1 MKIFEYSS
9 FLLEKKVY
17 QLLLEAKIEFMDDF
31 KSVLKKVNHPI
42 AKDLLGLIGK
52 DLDVSTNFL
61 DLSDKPDSVSFYN
74 PNQVIDNDIY
84 EIIDNG
90 ETYATFK
97 LLFKL
102 AGYKEAEF
110 PSLPN
115 GTKGKILKL
124 WNHENAS
131 PVIQNR
137 NIKIAEFKSLDGDIC
152 FIDSDIGLKKVTEF
166 KGKPQES
173 KIGRLSKRI
182 LDKVDKKY
190 SAQDVEAF
198 VNKFKSM
205 VELQRNRNKL
215 FELVNGNDIAY
226 WYLGDRYIIGNG
238 SLQGSCMRYE
248 ECQEYFGIYTQNK
261 DKVSLLILK
270 DYENEDK
277 IAGRAIVWK
286 LDDGNTF
293 MDRIY
298 YTKEEEV
305 ELFKNYARENGWL
318 YKSKQNMQPN
328 EDIEIKEGSYYE
340 KQLKITLDID
350 FDYFPYMDTMR
361 YLFYQGF
368 LSNINRIEVD
378 GKTMVNAKTLDS
390 TEGGNCNLCGGNEEV
405 TCGDCDGSGEIEC
418 DECSGSGEQ
427 ECGECDGRGEIKD
440 DDGEWLEC
448 EECSGSGEVSCDECG
463 GNGEIECGWCDGSGE
478 IECPECQ

>member
-90 ETYATFK
+90 ETYTTFK
-97 LLFKL
+97 SLFEL
-102 AGYKEAEF
+102 AGYKESKF
-110 PSLPN
+110 DTLPN

-124 WNHENAS
+124 WNHENTS
-131 PVIQNR
+131 LIQNR
-137 NIKIAEFKSLDGDIC
+137 IIEIAEFKSLDGDIC
-152 FIDSDIGLKKVTEF
+152 FIGSDLGLKKVTEF

-226 WYLGDRYIIGNG
+226 WYLGDRYIVGNG

-340 KQLKITLDID
+340 KELKITLDID

-418 DECSGSGEQ
+418 EECSGSGEQ
-427 ECGECDGRGEIKD
+427 ECGQCDGRGQIKD

-448 EECSGSGEVSCDECG
+448 EECGGSGEVSCDECG
-463 GNGEIECGWCDGSGE
+463 GSGEIECGWCDGSGE
-478 IECPECQ
+478 IDCPECQ